1 MIMQTRMWD
10 RLCFICR
17 ETFDKVEL
25 TNNKCVSC
33 IERGKKYRHGLTIG
47 EFDKLPKM
55 CQICGSKRKL
65 VIDHDHNCCP
75 TISCGKCV
83 RGVLC
88 SRCNTMLGF
97 ALDSVTRLENA
108 IGYLNA
114 RSASTLD

>member
-1 MIMQTRMWD
+1 MIMQTSMWD

-65 VIDHDHNCCP
+65 VIDHDHN
-75 TISCGKCV
+75 
-83 RGVLC
+83 
-88 SRCNTMLGF
+88 
-97 ALDSVTRLENA
+97 
-108 IGYLNA
+108 
-114 RSASTLD
+114 